1 MNSPM
6 SPVLNTRETYS
17 KWLQKVI
24 TEVEVQFENEEP
36 AWIPYD
42 TLIAIM
48 NDSMK
53 QHKKSSTRYKKQ
65 CFIPRRMVHNWKDT
79 MRLR

>member
-24 TEVEVQFENEEP
+24 TEVEVQFEHEEP
-36 AWIPYD
+36 DSGIPPFW
-42 TLIAIM
+42 
-48 NDSMK
+48 
-53 QHKKSSTRYKKQ
+53 
-65 CFIPRRMVHNWKDT
+65 CC
-79 MRLR
+79 